1 MSHEDHEHNIN
12 NQNRSNIKLS
22 SKKSN
27 STDFLSTNNNCPE
40 QQQTIKIKKIFLN
53 KNPNFFH
60 TSSNSTDISPQKVG
74 FKIPNIPTH
83 TLVHNQNKKNNL
95 FHNSSF
101 DSSTLNSSIIDKT
114 IKNYMQ
120 TSLMGMAKSKA
131 NSNIRNY
138 AKKNKY
144 KTLSNLFIFKQRR
157 DEKFKYSKFFKK
169 SKESK
174 RITAQKI
181 YKHYLNKSCGDIV
194 KPINNYQQLLDD
206 KTLSMYEKL
215 NKIYGISE
223 NFKHSIKELK
233 DNDQLP
239 LKKDFDL
246 QDYQSTLVEL
256 INPRISHLNL
266 VSLQTNYRRLNKQV
280 FGTVEPK
287 GRYSMLAEKLQYCVP
302 LYLIKKLK
310 DLDENVINAKAKYYK
325 SFKQFSFVGKENNK
339 KDENIKYVNISKAK
353 KKLPVIKQSSIKSE
367 NSKSIKMY

>member
-1 MSHEDHEHNIN
+1 MNHEDHEHNIN

-83 TLVHNQNKKNNL
+83 TLVHNQTKKNNL

-339 KDENIKYVNISKAK
+339 KDENIKYVNINKTK

>member
-1 MSHEDHEHNIN
+1 
-12 NQNRSNIKLS
+12 
-22 SKKSN
+22 
-27 STDFLSTNNNCPE
+27 
-40 QQQTIKIKKIFLN
+40 
-53 KNPNFFH
+53 
-60 TSSNSTDISPQKVG
+60 
-74 FKIPNIPTH
+74 
-83 TLVHNQNKKNNL
+83 
-95 FHNSSF
+95 
-101 DSSTLNSSIIDKT
+101 
-114 IKNYMQ
+114 MQ

-131 NSNIRNY
+131 NSNMRNY